1 MWYVNMFIQQKLNEK
16 ITSYVLTMW
25 DVNYLNMNEPPCLVM
40 TLCINYVGCELSWN
54 IV

>member
-25 DVNYLNMNEPPCLVM
+25 DVNYRGILFEVPCILG
-40 TLCINYVGCELSWN
+40 YVLTMWDVN
-54 IV
+54 W